1 MAATSV
7 PTEAVAVALVPA
19 EDLATATEVSK
30 ALHMAVVAAKS
41 TSTMAAARDK
51 AAPATFLAKKTQE
64 ETNEAS
70 CRHFFSPFLLV
81 LVSSGEFAGVGIA
94 QM

>member
-1 MAATSV
+1 MLDSYKGLGKAY
-7 PTEAVAVALVPA
+7 
-19 EDLATATEVSK
+19 ATATEVSK

-41 TSTMAAARDK
+41 TSTMAAARDE

-70 CRHFFSPFLLV
+70 CRHFFSPFCCSWSFSGDRRSFGGLLSV
-81 LVSSGEFAGVGIA
+81 ETC
-94 QM
+94 

>member
-1 MAATSV
+1 MAF
-7 PTEAVAVALVPA
+7 VPA
-19 EDLATATEVSK
+19 EDLATATKMSK

-41 TSTMAAARDK
+41 TSTMAAARDE

-70 CRHFFSPFLLV
+70 CRHFSPPFLLFLV
-81 LVSSGEFAGVGIA
+81 LLRRSPEFRLFALDRDVLIT
-94 QM
+94 